1 MNIMKSNL
9 LTQEY
14 LQSKGFHKDN
24 NCPAGVNRWEHF
36 KVCDHYVSITF
47 GEDGYTKYGFFHRNN
62 TRNEITY
69 KYHFN
74 TEDDGYMAIDEF
86 ESLYNEVIK

>member
-1 MNIMKSNL
+1 MSSTL
-9 LTQEY
+9 LTSAY
-14 LQSKGFHKDN
+14 LQQKGFHKDEC
-24 NCPAGVNRWEHF
+24 CPVGVDRWEHS
-36 KVCDHYVSITF
+36 KICDHYISITF

-62 TRNEITY
+62 SRNEIAY

-74 TEDDGYMAIDEF
+74 TEDDGHMTIDEF